1 MAVRT
6 SLDVMHLDMDCFF
19 AAVEVQSAPELRGRP
34 VIVGGLGPRGV
45 VAAASYEARVFGVR
59 SAMPMGEARRRCP
72 AGVFLAGRH
81 ALYAEK
87 SRALLDLLRQST
99 PVIEP
104 IALDE
109 AFLDV
114 SGAHRLLGESAAIAA
129 RLRETVTREL
139 GLTCSVGVGRSKLV
153 AKLASQA
160 AKPLVTEDGWRPGRG
175 VVVVD
180 IANERAFLRS
190 HAIAALPGAGPKT
203 TERLRRIG
211 VRSVEDL
218 ELFGRDALIHLLGRA
233 HGSSLYDLATG
244 LDDRPVESDRQ
255 TKSIGSEETFDVD
268 LRDRAA
274 LESKARE
281 QAENVGARCRSS
293 GLFARTV
300 AVKVRFGDF
309 TTMTRAKTLVVA
321 TSSSSEI
328 AAVAVGLL
336 REVDVAPGVR
346 LLGVA
351 LSSLDTAREASP
363 TQLDLFSPAIDPAG
377 LERERHDEAERAA
390 DEIRRRFGP
399 TSIRSV
405 AAAARPAP
413 RNGPTNRPISGTPPS

>member
-19 AAVEVQSAPELRGRP
+19 AAVEVQAAPELVGKP

-72 AGVFLAGRH
+72 TGVFLAGRH

-87 SRALLDLLRQST
+87 SRALLDLLRQTT

-114 SGAHRLLGESAAIAA
+114 SGAHRLLGESTEIAT
-129 RLRETVTREL
+129 RLRDTVTVEL

-160 AKPLVTEDGWRPGRG
+160 AKPRVTEGGWQPGRG

-180 IANERAFLRS
+180 IADEPAFLRS
-190 HAIAALPGAGPKT
+190 HAVAALPGAGPKT
-203 TERLRRIG
+203 AERLRRIG
-211 VRSVEDL
+211 VRTVEDL
-218 ELFGRDALIHLLGRA
+218 ELYGRDALIHLLGRA
-233 HGSSLYDLATG
+233 HGASLYDLATG
-244 LDDRPVESDRQ
+244 LDERPVEPDRHA
-255 TKSIGSEETFDVD
+255 KSIGSEETFDVD
-268 LRDRAA
+268 LRDRSA

-281 QAENVGARCRSS
+281 QAENVGARVRA
-293 GLFARTV
+293 GELFARTV
-300 AVKVRFGDF
+300 SVKVRFGDF
-309 TTMTRAKTLVVA
+309 TTMTRAKTLAEA
-321 TSSSSEI
+321 TASSSEI
-328 AAVAVGLL
+328 ASVAVALL
-336 REVDVAPGVR
+336 REIDVESGVR

-351 LSSLDTAREASP
+351 LSGLGTGSDGSP
-363 TQLDLFSPAIDPAG
+363 TQLDLFSASAPANLLRD
-377 LERERHDEAERAA
+377 RHDEAERAA

-413 RNGPTNRPISGTPPS
+413 RNGPTNRPISDVPPN